1 MKKISL
7 ERRTSVCM
15 KDVQAIQVSF
25 ASIFFESLY
34 RTRTLSI
41 AGDSIEFTNFT
52 VFWTKFV
59 PLEMKTFVNIENSV
73 WTVITLYP

>member
-7 ERRTSVCM
+7 ERRTSICM

-34 RTRTLSI
+34 RTRTYEHCRRFYRIYKFQSI
-41 AGDSIEFTNFT
+41 
-52 VFWTKFV
+52 WTKFV